1 MNPTQINGLSR
12 QGHKYPSPALGING
26 MPVNTIKETAVSSMP
41 PTLRSRW
48 RTPFAIVI
56 AMTLLSAVVHGY
68 SDGRWARPTD
78 LKAQGQRLAQ
88 LPERC
93 GPWVLLKTMELEEN
107 AARVLRC
114 YGSAVRAYRNEQ
126 TKDVVTVAVLFGPR
140 GPIAVHTPE
149 ICYSSVGTAQLGERV
164 RNSLDVAGQSQGLWS
179 VRFAEQ
185 GSNGS
190 LGEPS
195 FEVWYAW
202 SDGGAWLA
210 AENPRFWMA
219 TNLYKIQVAGPVGQ
233 KDTPP
238 CKDFLKELLPQ
249 LVPLLGTPEEPTLVA
264 KTTES
269 FLDARVE

>member
-1 MNPTQINGLSR
+1 MNLTQNNDLNGQSC
-12 QGHKYPSPALGING
+12 KTPSPGLGINR
-26 MPVNTIKETAVSSMP
+26 MPANAIQETVASSLSP
-41 PTLRSRW
+41 IPRYRW
-48 RTPFAIVI
+48 RSPFAIAIV
-56 AMTLLSAVVHGY
+56 MTLLSAVVHGY
-68 SDGRWARPTD
+68 SDGRWAKPTD
-78 LKAQGQRLAQ
+78 LIAQGQRLGQ
-88 LPERC
+88 LPARC
-93 GPWVLLKTMELEEN
+93 GPWVLLKTMELPEN
-107 AARVLRC
+107 AAGVLRC
-114 YGSAVRAYRNEQ
+114 YGSTVRVYQNEQ

-185 GSNGS
+185 GSDGS

-202 SDGGAWLA
+202 SDGETWLA

-233 KDTPP
+233 KGTPP
-238 CKDFLKELLPQ
+238 CKDFLEEFLPH
-249 LVPLLGTPEEPTLVA
+249 LAPLLGTPEDRSALA
-264 KTTES
+264 KATETFIS
-269 FLDARVE
+269 ARVE

>member
-1 MNPTQINGLSR
+1 MSLTRL
-12 QGHKYPSPALGING
+12 KYKHHLPPLGING
-26 MPVNTIKETAVSSMP
+26 MPFNAIKETAASSLP
-41 PTLRSRW
+41 PLPRSRW

-56 AMTLLSAVVHGY
+56 VMTLLSAVVHGF

-78 LKAQGQRLAQ
+78 LIAQGQRLDQ

-114 YGSAVRAYRNEQ
+114 YGSTVRAYQNEQ
-126 TKDVVTVAVLFGPR
+126 TKDIVNVAVLFGPR

-164 RNSLDVAGQSQGLWS
+164 RNSLNVAGQSQGLWS
-179 VRFAEQ
+179 VHFAER
-185 GSNGS
+185 GSDES

-210 AENPRFWMA
+210 SENPRFWM
-219 TNLYKIQVAGPVGQ
+219 TPNLYKVQVAGPVGQ
-233 KDTPP
+233 KGNPP
-238 CKDFLKELLPQ
+238 CEDFLKEFLPQ
-249 LVPLLGTPEEPTLVA
+249 LAPLLGAAEKPSRLA
-264 KTTES
+264 KATGPFIS
-269 FLDARVE
+269 SRVE